1 MKAFGFDPILFCRH
15 NARMDDL
22 PPVPEPESA
31 SDDVARAPG
40 EASDPAEFV
49 ARYVPAD
56 VLAHYEV
63 FSYRNAALILSE
75 AHVHPIRIN
84 RLGNMVVQ

>member
-1 MKAFGFDPILFCRH
+1 MKAFEFDPILFCRH
-15 NARMDDL
+15 NARVDDL
-22 PPVPEPESA
+22 PPLAEPESS

-56 VLAHYEV
+56 MLARYEV

-75 AHVHPIRIN
+75 AHVHPIRIS
-84 RLGNMVVQ
+84 RLGKMVAR